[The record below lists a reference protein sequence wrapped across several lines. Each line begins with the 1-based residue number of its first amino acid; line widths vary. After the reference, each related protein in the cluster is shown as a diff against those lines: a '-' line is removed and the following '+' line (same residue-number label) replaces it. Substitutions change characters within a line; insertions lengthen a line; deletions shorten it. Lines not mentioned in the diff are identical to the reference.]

1 MSKDTFTFQA
11 EVGKLLDIVAH
22 SLYSHKE
29 IFVRELISNAS
40 DACDRLRYAALTEP
54 GLSDGEFQITLAPDK
69 KARTLSVSDNGIG
82 MDHDDLVDML
92 GTIARSG
99 SQAFLDGLSGDA
111 AKDQALIGQFG
122 VGFYSAFMVADQVR
136 VLTRKAGAEAAHLWT
151 SDGKGSFTIE
161 EAERAGPGTT
171 VTVHLAKG
179 EKEFADADRLGHLV
193 KTYSDHIPFP
203 ILLGGEAVNEAGAL
217 WTRDKKGITEDQYKE
232 FYHHAGHAF
241 DDPWM
246 VLHNRVEGVLSYTN
260 LLFIPSVRPFD
271 LYQAERKQRVK
282 LYIKRVFITEDC
294 EDLLPA
300 YLRFMRGIVDCEDLA
315 LNISRDMLQN
325 DPKLAKIRSGLVKR
339 ILGQLKKKAEKQP
352 DDYAGFWANFGA
364 VLKEGIYEDL
374 AHRDRLLALS
384 RFATT
389 GSDGLASLDDY
400 LERMA
405 QGQDAIYYI
414 TGEDQGRL
422 AGSPQLEGFRE
433 RGIEVL
439 LLTDPIDD
447 FWISAVGEYQDKPF
461 KSVTRGGADLDTFA
475 AKDKDAGEGT
485 GKKEK
490 KKKAPALDGL
500 CAALKDALG
509 DAVKE
514 VRTSARLTDSPSC
527 LVADEGDMDMH
538 LERMLRQ
545 HQQLGGD
552 ASTPRVLEI
561 NPGHSLILRLNAL
574 VGSAEVGALA
584 DSAHLLLDQ
593 ARIAAGEPVPDP
605 GAFSRRL
612 TAAMESGLKES

>member
-1 MSKDTFTFQA
+1 MSKETFTFQA

-40 DACDRLRYAALTEP
+40 DACDRRRYAALTEP
-54 GLSDGEFQITLAPDK
+54 GLGDGEFQITLAPDK
-69 KARTLSVSDNGIG
+69 KARTLSVADNGIG

-99 SQAFLDGLSGDA
+99 SQAFLDKLSGDA
-111 AKDQALIGQFG
+111 AKDRALIGQFG

-136 VLTRKAGAEAAHLWT
+136 VLTRKAGGDGAWLWT

-161 EAERAGPGTT
+161 EAEREGPGTT

-179 EKEFADADRLGHLV
+179 EKEFTDPDRLRHLV
-193 KTYSDHIPFP
+193 KTYSDHIPIP
-203 ILLGGEAVNEAGAL
+203 ILLGEDTVNEASAL

-246 VLHNRVEGVLSYTN
+246 VLHNRVEGVLSYIN

-271 LYQAERKQRVK
+271 LHQAERKQRVR
-282 LYIKRVFITEDC
+282 LYVKRVFITDDC
-294 EDLLPA
+294 EGLLPA
-300 YLRFMRGIVDCEDLA
+300 YLRFMRGIVDSEDLA
-315 LNISRDMLQN
+315 LNISRETLQN

-352 DDYAGFWANFGA
+352 DGYAEFWGNFGA
-364 VLKEGIYEDL
+364 VLKEGIYEDP
-374 AHRDRLLALS
+374 AHRDRILALA

-400 LERMA
+400 VRRMA

-414 TGEDQGRL
+414 TGEDSGKL

-433 RGIEVL
+433 RSIEVL

-447 FWISAVGEYQDKPF
+447 FWISAVGEYQGKPF
-461 KSVTRGGADLDTFA
+461 KSVTRGGADLDKFA
-475 AKDKDAGEGT
+475 AADKDDE
-485 GKKEK
+485 KEDK
-490 KKKAPALDGL
+490 KKKQEAPALDGL

-514 VRTSARLTDSPSC
+514 VRVSGRLTDSPSC

-545 HQQLGGD
+545 HQQLQGD
-552 ASTPRVLEI
+552 LATLRVLEI
-561 NPGHSLILRLNAL
+561 NPGHSLIRRLGEL
-574 VGSAEVGALA
+574 AESGKDGALA

-612 TAAMESGLKES
+612 TAAMESGLKGS

>member
-54 GLSDGEFQITLAPDK
+54 GLSDGEFQITLSPDK

-99 SQAFLDGLSGDA
+99 TQAFVDELSGDA

-122 VGFYSAFMVADQVR
+122 VGFYSAFMVADEVR
-136 VLTRKAGAEAAHLWT
+136 VLTRKAGAEAAWLWS
-151 SDGKGSFTIE
+151 SDGKGSFAIE
-161 EAERAGPGTT
+161 EAERDGPGTT

-179 EKEFADADRLGHLV
+179 EKEFTDPERVRHLV
-193 KTYSDHIPFP
+193 KTYSDHIPIP
-203 ILLGGEAVNEAGAL
+203 ILLGDEAVNEAGAL
-217 WTRDKKGITEDQYKE
+217 WTRDKKVITGDQYKE

-246 VLHNRVEGVLSYTN
+246 VLHNQIEGVLSYTN

-271 LYQAERKQRVK
+271 LHQAERKQRVK

-294 EDLLPA
+294 EDLMPA
-300 YLRFMRGIVDCEDLA
+300 YLRFMRGIVDSEDLA
-315 LNISRDMLQN
+315 LNISREMLQN
-325 DPKLAKIRSGLVKR
+325 DPKLAKIGSGLVKR

-364 VLKEGIYEDL
+364 VLKEGIYEDPV
-374 AHRDRLLALS
+374 HRDRILALS

-389 GSDGLASLDDY
+389 GTDGLASLDDY
-400 LERMA
+400 VGRMA

-414 TGEDQGRL
+414 TGEDSGRL
-422 AGSPQLEGFRE
+422 AGSPQLEGFRD
-433 RGIEVL
+433 RGVEVL

-475 AKDKDAGEGT
+475 PEDKDDE
-485 GKKEK
+485 KEDSK
-490 KKKAPALDGL
+490 VKKKAPALDGL

-514 VRTSARLTDSPSC
+514 VRVSGRLTDSPSC
-527 LVADEGDMDMH
+527 LIADEGDMDMH

-561 NPGHSLILRLNAL
+561 NPGHSLIKSLNAL
-574 VGSAEVGALA
+574 VGSAEDGALA

-605 GAFSRRL
+605 AAFSRRL
-612 TAAMESGLKES
+612 TAVMESGLKES